1 MLFRFQVLFCK
12 YMQRLNI
19 YSICV
24 VFLDLKQN
32 KSLCVLFLYVVFS
45 FLLNVYSFTTH
56 FIQATWFKE
65 FQFFLNLKHKHIFK
79 IYKVPVRC
87 QTEIGVSARP
97 FCNFCEVSNIKVRFD
112 FINNTKRGKTTLGD
126 SFTQLHGTRPFT
138 RVHKSEEKWQ
148 FSPLQCENICLL
160 LQASII
166 ILLLQILSSYS
177 YCGTLV
183 PSRQRNSLL
192 DKADHMSSVTTT
204 ILRKASNGIPKFFGK
219 CLFSS

>member
-32 KSLCVLFLYVVFS
+32 KCVLFLYVIFS
-45 FLLNVYSFTTH
+45 FLLNVYS
-56 FIQATWFKE
+56 

-87 QTEIGVSARP
+87 QTEIGVRARP

-112 FINNTKRGKTTLGD
+112 YINNTKRGKTTLGTLNSMGPGLSLEFINQKKNGNVSHSNVN
-126 SFTQLHGTRPFT
+126 SFVYSFKP
-138 RVHKSEEKWQ
+138 
-148 FSPLQCENICLL
+148 LL
-160 LQASII
+160 LYYYYR
-166 ILLLQILSSYS
+166 SYPH
-177 YCGTLV
+177 T
-183 PSRQRNSLL
+183 
-192 DKADHMSSVTTT
+192 VTVVH
-204 ILRKASNGIPKFFGK
+204 
-219 CLFSS
+219 